1 MNLRDWEPTISQIVR
16 ETSHEP
22 KESGQH
28 KVLAAWRAKLKE
40 EPTSLPVFQIDE
52 IVREVRKRLTKVSA

>member
-16 ETSHEP
+16 ETSYEA

-28 KVLAAWRAKLKE
+28 KVLTSWRAKLEK
-40 EPTSLPVFQIDE
+40 EPTSLPAFRIDE
-52 IVREVRKRLTKVSA
+52 IVREVRKRLPSVRP